1 MGELAWLDETLN
13 FPETSLAL
21 DDPDGL
27 LAVGGDLSVPRLLE
41 AYRRGIFPWYSEN
54 QPILWW
60 SPSPRTILRPENLHL
75 GRSNKKLLRQNPFTI
90 RVDTA
95 FHQVITHCSSIN
107 RPDQDGTWIM
117 DETIEAYTAL
127 YAAGYAHSIEAWRDG
142 NLVGGLYGV
151 SLGKVFFGES
161 MFSLESGAS
170 KVAFMHLVK
179 TLKEWEYQLIDCQIH
194 TDYLASFG
202 AVEISRDTFE
212 LALREAV
219 HQEDV
224 NQWAKNWP
232 DPIRAQP
239 YK

>member
-60 SPSPRTILRPENLHL
+60 SPSPRTVLRPKDLHL
-75 GRSNKKLLRQNPFTI
+75 GRSNKKLLRKNPFTI
-90 RVDTA
+90 KVDTA

-170 KVAFMHLVK
+170 KVAFMHMVK
-179 TLKEWEYQLIDCQIH
+179 TLKEWGYQLIDCQIH

-202 AVEISRDTFE
+202 ASEVSRKTFE
-212 LALREAV
+212 LALSESV
-219 HQEDV
+219 HQEDI

-232 DPIRAQP
+232 LHV
-239 YK
+239 